1 MQKRYP
7 LASKPVN
14 LHYPSSGS
22 TSRSTSPL
30 KRSESPTKR
39 TSVSSSPTKK
49 HRVSVSPV
57 KRQLHAATLSD
68 ESFII
73 YEDPV
78 NSRSSLSATSLTN
91 ARNTGA
97 NTGPHISIFQD
108 TPTSTIFN
116 DISRSNSSDKENSN
130 SLGIEECNKEN
141 PVTQVSVNSS
151 SLPHT
156 RAFEVRKPL
165 SDLNINKFPAFI
177 TMEDKQRATDTNA
190 RIQTFRK
197 PLQPVSISTPASTG
211 TEIQLT
217 VPWYTNAF
225 NTLHDDTHEAHKRLR
240 VLSYVTPP
248 KKNRIKAYQF
258 VGTMTQKSINGL
270 LLQERS
276 QDDSDIPSTGHK
288 SPFCIHRD
296 RKEAC

>member
-49 HRVSVSPV
+49 HRISVSPV
-57 KRQLHAATLSD
+57 KRQLQAATLSD

-78 NSRSSLSATSLTN
+78 NSHSSLSATSLTN
-91 ARNTGA
+91 AKNTAA

-108 TPTSTIFN
+108 ALPSTISN

-130 SLGIEECNKEN
+130 SLGIEDKEN
-141 PVTQVSVNSS
+141 PVTRVSVNSS

-177 TMEDKQRATDTNA
+177 TMEDKQRATDTKA

-225 NTLHDDTHEAHKRLR
+225 NTIHDDTQEAHKRLR

-258 VGTMTQKSINGL
+258 VGTMTQKSINDL

-276 QDDSDIPSTGHK
+276 QDDSDIPSAGHK

>member
-57 KRQLHAATLSD
+57 KRQLQAATLSD

-91 ARNTGA
+91 ARNAGS

-108 TPTSTIFN
+108 APPSTIFN

-130 SLGIEECNKEN
+130 SLVIEDKEN
-141 PVTQVSVNSS
+141 PMTQVSVNNS
-151 SLPHT
+151 SLSHT

-177 TMEDKQRATDTNA
+177 TMEDKQRATDTKA

-211 TEIQLT
+211 TEIPLT